1 MFRVKILISVVIFS
15 SLLIL
20 TSFIKN
26 QTRIIEKKIF
36 NISKTVNSKE
46 NDLSESQLDFFYLTS
61 PSIIEKKIENLDS
74 NQYVPMEYS
83 KIFLSISNFIE
94 LENKVAI
101 QGNQN
106 EKKRKNRNLNSNQ
119 TSFYFEDFIET
130 TRKNKISKKNNL
142 IQDRIYILF
151 FLFLSLI
158 FIFSTRIIHVSLNKI
173 EVFDK
178 KNMIGKF
185 LPIRR
190 DIVDRNGTLISRN
203 INSFHAAVNP
213 KLIKN
218 KDNFLLKL
226 RLNFPEIPIKKIE
239 KKIKNGKYFYLKK
252 RINQNDKEKF
262 WSLGEK
268 GILFEPFQSRI
279 YTHANLFSHIV
290 GQVDYDNYGISG
302 VEKYFDKELKDKS
315 LISQPLEL
323 TLDINIQ
330 HLISEELNKA
340 LKIFDATG
348 GAALL
353 MNVENGEILSLVSL
367 PDFDINKR
375 ESVKDKKYLNKITK
389 GVYELGSIFK
399 TFTIALA
406 LDNDIVKPYTVIE
419 NIPRSIKCSKH
430 EISDIKEFPKHLSV
444 EEILVRSSNI
454 GTLLLARKIGEKK
467 YKKFIEDA
475 GLLRNPDI
483 QLEEVGNPIKF
494 DWNKCKLETVSYGH
508 GITTT
513 PLQATAVYA
522 ALSNG
527 GKIIKPNLVKS
538 ENKSYGNLIS
548 ESTSKKINN
557 ILRKVVTADEG
568 TAKLADVFGYN
579 VGGKTGTSQNYKDKN
594 NNLNTFISIFPS
606 QAPNYALLVML
617 ENPKVAKNLIYDY
630 KGYKVKAFR
639 NEAGWNS
646 VYVAGKI
653 IKKIGPILAIKN
665 QDFNNQYV
673 AKRSN

>member
-1 MFRVKILISVVIFS
+1 MI
-15 SLLIL
+15 
-20 TSFIKN
+20 
-26 QTRIIEKKIF
+26 
-36 NISKTVNSKE
+36 
-46 NDLSESQLDFFYLTS
+46 
-61 PSIIEKKIENLDS
+61 
-74 NQYVPMEYS
+74 
-83 KIFLSISNFIE
+83 
-94 LENKVAI
+94 
-101 QGNQN
+101 
-106 EKKRKNRNLNSNQ
+106 KKRKIRKLNSNQ

-130 TRKNKISKKNNL
+130 SRNNKISKKNSL

-158 FIFSTRIIHVSLNKI
+158 FIFSIRIIHVSLNKI

-178 KNMIGKF
+178 ENVIGKT

-213 KLIKN
+213 KLINN

-226 RLNFPEIPIKKIE
+226 RLNFPELSTQKIE

-268 GILFEPFQSRI
+268 GIIFEPFQSRV
-279 YTHANLFSHIV
+279 YTHSNLFSHIV

-302 VEKYFDKELKDKS
+302 IEKYFDKELKDKS
-315 LISQPLEL
+315 LLSQPLEL

-330 HLISEELNKA
+330 YLISKELNKS
-340 LKIFDATG
+340 LKIFDTTG

-353 MNVENGEILSLVSL
+353 INAENGEILSLVSL

-375 ESVKDKKYLNKITK
+375 ESVKEKKYLNKITK

-406 LDNDIVKPYTVIE
+406 IDNDIVKSNTVIK

-430 EISDIKEFPKHLSV
+430 EISDMKKFPKHLSV

-454 GTLLLARKIGEKK
+454 GTLLLARKVGEKR

-475 GLLRNPDI
+475 GLLRSPDI

-494 DWNKCKLETVSYGH
+494 EWNECKLETVSYGH

-548 ESTSKKINN
+548 ETTSKKINKM
-557 ILRKVVTADEG
+557 LRKVVTDDEG

-579 VGGKTGTSQNYKDKN
+579 VGGKTGTSQNYRDKN

-606 QAPNYALLVML
+606 QAPKYALLVML